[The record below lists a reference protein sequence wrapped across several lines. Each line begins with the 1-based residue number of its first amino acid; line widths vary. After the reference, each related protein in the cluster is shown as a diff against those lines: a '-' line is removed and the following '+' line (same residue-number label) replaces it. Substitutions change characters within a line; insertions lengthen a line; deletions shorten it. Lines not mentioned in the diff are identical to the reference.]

1 MVQLIHLRTLTA
13 PSTLAIFQ
21 KTPLGEK
28 INVTSAFLG
37 PYSEG
42 SELEL
47 SCEAGGGRPT
57 PSVTWRLGRTEVIE
71 LASEISSLMSDLE
84 WTTLLE
90 RYYDMLSC
98 LISPLFAF
106 PIRLY

>member
-1 MVQLIHLRTLTA
+1 MDICTDVSAECPVVQLIHLRTLTA

-42 SELEL
+42 SEVML

-57 PSVTWRLGRTEVIE
+57 PSVLWRLGRTEVTE
-71 LASEISSLMSDLE
+71 LTS
-84 WTTLLE
+84 LLE
-90 RYYDMLSC
+90 IL
-98 LISPLFAF
+98 
-106 PIRLY
+106 